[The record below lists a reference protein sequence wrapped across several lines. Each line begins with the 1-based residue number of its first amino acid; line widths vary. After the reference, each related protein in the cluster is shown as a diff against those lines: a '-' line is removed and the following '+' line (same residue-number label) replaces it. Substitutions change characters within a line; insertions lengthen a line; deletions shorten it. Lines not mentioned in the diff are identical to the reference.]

1 MIVRY
6 RKRGGKMTDRTK
18 EIIIKINTVVSLV
31 FMSLIP
37 GSVIYAWFLS
47 ERTFKIVFYTVLAL
61 SAVTGI
67 TLMILLAVFGL
78 KQKPVKADSFPFP
91 YKSFDEL
98 AEFLYSVL
106 NKNRYQSHEP
116 ILLRDQCDMFIFTR
130 KKKIWELD
138 CFVVI
143 RVSEL
148 TDDILEQANDK
159 ITEFLIGYY
168 GKEHITDHISMITL
182 VCVDRI
188 TSPFQKFVNSN
199 TQQGLKNYRLLT
211 GVSFGGKKLYVAK
224 QEDGF
229 AIRKY
234 KKLKKNFLNMLNISC
249 CK

>member
-1 MIVRY
+1 
-6 RKRGGKMTDRTK
+6 MTDRTK
-18 EIIIKINTVVSLV
+18 EIIIKINTVVSFVL
-31 FMSLIP
+31 MLLIP
-37 GSVIYAWFLS
+37 GSAIYAWFLS
-47 ERTFKIVFYTVLAL
+47 ERTFKIVFYIVLV
-61 SAVTGI
+61 SYAVTGI

-91 YKSFDEL
+91 YNSFDEL

-106 NKNRYQSHEP
+106 NKSQYQSYEP
-116 ILLRDQCDMFIFTR
+116 ILLRDRCDMFIFTR
-130 KKKIWELD
+130 KRKIWELD

-148 TDDILEQANDK
+148 TDNILEQANDK
-159 ITEFLIGYY
+159 ITEFFIGYY
-168 GKEHITDHISMITL
+168 GKDHITDQISMITL

-199 TQQGLKNYRLLT
+199 IQQSLKNYRLLT
-211 GVSFGGKKLYVAK
+211 GVSFGGKKLYIAK
-224 QEDGF
+224 QKDGF

>member
-1 MIVRY
+1 M
-6 RKRGGKMTDRTK
+6 KDRTK
-18 EIIIKINTVVSLV
+18 EIIIKINIVVSFVL
-31 FMSLIP
+31 MLLIP

-47 ERTFKIVFYTVLAL
+47 ERTLKIVFYTVLAL

-67 TLMILLAVFGL
+67 TLMILVAIFGL
-78 KQKPVKADSFPFP
+78 KQKPVKAASFPFP

-98 AEFLYSVL
+98 TEFLFSVL
-106 NKNRYQSHEP
+106 NKNQYQSHEP
-116 ILLRDQCDMFIFTR
+116 ILIRDQCDMFIFTR
-130 KKKIWELD
+130 KQKIWELD

-148 TDDILEQANDK
+148 TDNILEQANDR
-159 ITEFLIGYY
+159 ITEFLIEYY
-168 GKEHITDHISMITL
+168 GKEHITDQINMITL

-199 TQQGLKNYRLLT
+199 IQQGLKNYRLLA

-224 QEDGF
+224 QKDGF

-234 KKLKKNFLNMLNISC
+234 KKLKKDFLNMLNISC